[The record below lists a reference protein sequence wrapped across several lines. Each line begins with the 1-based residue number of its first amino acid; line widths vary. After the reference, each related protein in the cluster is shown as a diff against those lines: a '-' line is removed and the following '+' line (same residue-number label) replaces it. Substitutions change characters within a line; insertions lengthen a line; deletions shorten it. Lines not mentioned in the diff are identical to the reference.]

1 VQSPPDGIEVSLE
14 FARPMT
20 ETIEMP
26 VRIGER
32 ALIPILSA
40 DDVRAVAERS
50 LGEARERI
58 AEIES
63 VPLDAVS
70 AENILDAWDR
80 AAIAIEDAFG
90 PISILN
96 SVDPDKS
103 VRDAGDDAL
112 LAESS
117 FMTELF
123 QNERFFERVRAVV
136 PQTNAQKQLRK
147 DLIEAFEDSGVA
159 LPPAKRERFKQI
171 SDRLTELGQE
181 FAKNIRENATRVT
194 FTPAECEGLPQAW
207 LDRVPRD
214 EQGNVVVGFD
224 YPDYVPFMM
233 SSRDEA
239 ARKRYYVANTNR
251 GTDANIGILDEIVA
265 LRKEIAD
272 LYGVPSFAHYVTK
285 RRMVENPETV
295 RKFLDEVRNRVTEA
309 EIRDVSQLSEM
320 KAAMTGLPV
329 EQAKINRWDLNFY
342 RERVREQRFAIDQEA
357 LRQYFPTN
365 PAVRWMLDVS
375 ERLYGIRFERDEVPV
390 WHESVLYL
398 DVLDAGD
405 GSHIGGIYLDLYPRD
420 GKYKHAAAW
429 PVRGV
434 SLKSNRQPIS
444 VLVTNLNSDG
454 LTHDELET
462 LLHEFGHVLHG
473 VLSKTE
479 YLQHSGTS
487 VERDFVEAP
496 SQMYEEWAARM
507 ESLSLMREHCSECPA
522 IEQELVDRLVAAA
535 KFGAGIDYGRQ
546 LLYAAFDMELS
557 SENPGGCIEVWKRME
572 GATPLGYVDG
582 TAFPGTFEHIAS
594 GYAAGYYGYMWA
606 KVIALDMVSTF
617 GADLMNGETGRRFR
631 ELILSRGSEEPAK
644 ELVEKFLGRT
654 VSSDAFFAR
663 IQGE

>member
-1 VQSPPDGIEVSLE
+1 
-14 FARPMT
+14 MT

-26 VRIGER
+26 PRARER

-40 DDVRAVAERS
+40 AGVRTVSEQS
-50 LGEARERI
+50 LEEAKRRI
-58 AEIES
+58 AEIER
-63 VPLDAVS
+63 VPLGDVTP
-70 AENILDAWDR
+70 ENILDAWDR
-80 AAIAIEDAFG
+80 ASIVIEDAFG
-90 PISILN
+90 PVSILN
-96 SVDPDKS
+96 SVHPDKS

-123 QNERFFERVRAVV
+123 QNEQFYERVRAVT
-136 PQTNAQKQLRK
+136 PQTTAQKQLRK
-147 DLIEAFEDSGVA
+147 DLLEAFEDSGVT
-159 LPPAKRERFKQI
+159 LPPEKRDRFKAI

-181 FAKNIRENATRVT
+181 FAKNIRENTTRLT

-233 SSRDEA
+233 SSRDEQ
-239 ARKRYYVANTNR
+239 ARKRYYIGNTNR
-251 GTDANIGILDEIVA
+251 GTDANIAILDEIVA

-285 RRMVENPETV
+285 RRMVESPETV
-295 RKFLDEVRNRVTEA
+295 RRFLEDVRNRVTEA
-309 EIRDVSQLSEM
+309 ELRDVAQLSEV
-320 KAAMTGLPV
+320 KAAITGLPI
-329 EQAKINRWDLNFY
+329 EQAKIHRWDLNFY
-342 RERVREQRFAIDQEA
+342 RERLREQRFAIDQEA
-357 LRQYFPTN
+357 LRQYFPTKTSID
-365 PAVRWMLDVS
+365 WMLDIS
-375 ERLYGIRFERDEVPV
+375 ERLYGIRFERAEVPV
-390 WHESVLYL
+390 WEESVLYV
-398 DVLDAGD
+398 DVLDASD
-405 GSHIGGIYLDLYPRD
+405 GSHIGGIYFDLYPRD

-434 SLKSNRQPIS
+434 SLKFDRQPIS
-444 VLVTNLNSDG
+444 VLVTNLNSVG

-496 SQMYEEWAARM
+496 SQMYEEWASRM
-507 ESLSLMREHCSECPA
+507 ESLSLMRDHCSECPA

-546 LLYAAFDMELS
+546 LLYASYDMDLS
-557 SENPGGCIEVWKRME
+557 SEEPGECLEVWQRME
-572 GATPLGYVDG
+572 GATPLGYVEG
-582 TAFPGTFEHIAS
+582 TAFPATFEHIAS

-606 KVIALDMVSTF
+606 KVIALDMVSIF
-617 GADLMNGETGRRFR
+617 GADLMNGEKGRRFR

-644 ELVEKFLGRT
+644 DLVERFLGRP
-654 VSSDAFFAR
+654 VSSEAFFAR

>member
-1 VQSPPDGIEVSLE
+1 
-14 FARPMT
+14 MT
-20 ETIEMP
+20 ETIEP
-26 VRIGER
+26 PAQTRER

-40 DDVRAVAERS
+40 DDVRTVSERA
-50 LGEARERI
+50 LEEAKRRI
-58 AEIES
+58 GEIER
-63 VPLDAVS
+63 VPLGDVTP
-70 AENILDAWDR
+70 ENILDAWDR
-80 AAIAIEDAFG
+80 AAIVIENAFG
-90 PISILN
+90 PVSILN
-96 SVDPDKS
+96 SVHPDKS

-123 QNERFFERVRAVV
+123 QNERFYERVRAV
-136 PQTNAQKQLRK
+136 TAETTAQKQLRK
-147 DLIEAFEDSGVA
+147 DLLEAFEDSGVT
-159 LPPAKRERFKQI
+159 LPPEKRDRFKAI

-181 FAKNIRENATRVT
+181 FAKNIRENTTHLT

-233 SSRDEA
+233 SSRDEE
-239 ARKRYYVANTNR
+239 ARKRYYIGNTNR
-251 GTDANIGILDEIVA
+251 GTDANIAILNEIVA

-285 RRMVENPETV
+285 RRMVESPETV
-295 RKFLDEVRNRVTEA
+295 RRFLDDVRNRVTEA
-309 EIRDVSQLSEM
+309 ELRDVAQLSEM
-320 KAAMTGLPV
+320 KATITGLPV
-329 EQAKINRWDLNFY
+329 EQAKIHRWDLNFY
-342 RERVREQRFAIDQEA
+342 RERLREQRFAIDQEA
-357 LRQYFPTN
+357 LRQYFPTG
-365 PAVRWMLDVS
+365 PSIDWMLDVS
-375 ERLYGIRFERDEVPV
+375 ERLYGIRFERAEVPV
-390 WHESVLYL
+390 WEESVLYV
-398 DVLDAGD
+398 DVLDSAD

-434 SLKSNRQPIS
+434 SLKFDRQPIS
-444 VLVTNLNSDG
+444 VLVTNLNSVG

-496 SQMYEEWAARM
+496 SQMYEEWANRM
-507 ESLSLMREHCSECPA
+507 ESLSLMREHCSVCPA

-535 KFGAGIDYGRQ
+535 KFGAGLDYGRQ
-546 LLYAAFDMELS
+546 LLYAAYDMELS
-557 SENPGGCIEVWKRME
+557 SEAPGECLEVWKRME
-572 GATPLGYVDG
+572 GATPLGYVEG
-582 TAFPGTFEHIAS
+582 TSFPGTFEHIAS

-606 KVIALDMVSTF
+606 KVIALDMVSIF
-617 GADLMNGETGRRFR
+617 GADVMNGEKGRRFR

-644 ELVEKFLGRT
+644 DLVERFLGRP
-654 VSSDAFFAR
+654 VSSEAFFAR
-663 IQGE
+663 IQGG

>member
-1 VQSPPDGIEVSLE
+1 
-14 FARPMT
+14 MT
-20 ETIEMP
+20 ETIELP
-26 VRIGER
+26 LRTRER

-40 DDVRAVAERS
+40 DDVRSAAERA
-50 LGEARERI
+50 LADARLRV
-58 AEIES
+58 AEIEA
-63 VPLDAVS
+63 VPLDA
-70 AENILDAWDR
+70 ATPENILDAWDG
-80 AAIAIEDAFG
+80 AAIVLEDAFG
-90 PISILN
+90 PVSILN

-117 FMTELF
+117 FLTELF
-123 QNERFFERVRAVV
+123 QNEGFYERVRAVA
-136 PQTNAQKQLRK
+136 PRTNAQKQLQK
-147 DLIEAFEDSGVA
+147 DLLEAFEDSGVA
-159 LPPAKRERFKQI
+159 LPPEKRERFKAI

-181 FAKNIRENATRVT
+181 FAKNIRENTTRLT
-194 FTPAECEGLPQAW
+194 FTPAECEGLPQTW

-233 SSRDEA
+233 SARDEE
-239 ARKRYYVANTNR
+239 ARKRYYAGNTNR
-251 GTDANIGILDEIVA
+251 GTAANIAILDEIVA

-295 RKFLDEVRNRVTEA
+295 RRFLDEVRSRVTEA
-309 EIRDVSQLSEM
+309 EIRDIAQLSEV
-320 KAAMTGLPV
+320 KSALTGIPA
-329 EQAKINRWDLNFY
+329 EQATIHRWDVNFY
-342 RERVREQRFAIDQEA
+342 RERLREQRFAIDQEE
-357 LRQYFPTN
+357 LRKYFPT
-365 PAVRWMLDVS
+365 ATSIDWMLDVS
-375 ERLYGIRFERDEVPV
+375 ERLYGIRFRRDEVPV
-390 WHESVLYL
+390 WHEAVIYL
-398 DVLDAGD
+398 DVLDASG

-434 SLKSNRQPIS
+434 SLRANRQPIS

-496 SQMYEEWAARM
+496 SQMYEEWASRM

-546 LLYAAFDMELS
+546 LLYASFDMELS
-557 SENPGGCIEVWKRME
+557 SENPGECLEVWRRME

-606 KVIALDMVSTF
+606 KVIALDMVSAF
-617 GADLMNGETGRRFR
+617 GADLMNGEAGRRFR
-631 ELILSRGSEEPAK
+631 ELILSRGSEEPAR
-644 ELVEKFLGRT
+644 ELVEKFLGRA

-663 IQGE
+663 IQGV

>member
-1 VQSPPDGIEVSLE
+1 
-14 FARPMT
+14 MT
-20 ETIEMP
+20 ETLAMP
-26 VRIGER
+26 PRSRES

-40 DDVRAVAERS
+40 DDVRSASERA
-50 LGEARERI
+50 LADAQQCI
-58 AEIES
+58 AEIET
-63 VPLDAVS
+63 VPLDAVTP
-70 AENILDAWDR
+70 ENILDAWDR
-80 AAIAIEDAFG
+80 AAIVLEDAFG
-90 PISILN
+90 PVSILN
-96 SVDPDKS
+96 SVDPDKA

-117 FMTELF
+117 FLTDLF
-123 QNERFFERVRAVV
+123 QNERFYERVRAVA
-136 PQTNAQKQLRK
+136 PRTKAQKQLRK
-147 DLIEAFEDSGVA
+147 DLLEAFEDSGVA
-159 LPPAKRERFKQI
+159 LPPEKRDRFKVI

-181 FAKNIRENATRVT
+181 FAKNIRENTTRLT
-194 FTPAECEGLPQAW
+194 FTPAECEGLPQTW

-214 EQGNVVVGFD
+214 EGGNVVVGFD

-233 SSRDEA
+233 SARDEE
-239 ARKRYYVANTNR
+239 ARKRYYVGNTNR
-251 GTDANIGILDEIVA
+251 GTDANIKILDEIVA

-272 LYGVPSFAHYVTK
+272 LYDVPSFAHYVTK

-295 RKFLDEVRNRVTEA
+295 RRFLDEVRSRVTEA
-309 EIRDVSQLSEM
+309 EIRDVAQLAAVKSELS
-320 KAAMTGLPV
+320 GIPV
-329 EQAKINRWDLNFY
+329 ENASINRWDVSFY
-342 RERVREQRFAIDQEA
+342 RERLREQRFAIDQEE
-357 LRQYFPTN
+357 LRKYFPT
-365 PAVRWMLDVS
+365 AISIDWMLDVS
-375 ERLYGIRFERDEVPV
+375 ERLYGIRFERNEVPV
-390 WHESVLYL
+390 WHESVIYL
-398 DVLDAGD
+398 DVLDASD

-434 SLKSNRQPIS
+434 SLRSNRQPIS
-444 VLVTNLNSDG
+444 VLVTNLSSVG
-454 LTHDELET
+454 LTHDEIET

-496 SQMYEEWAARM
+496 SQMYEEWASRM
-507 ESLSLMREHCSECPA
+507 ESLTLIREHCGDCPA

-546 LLYAAFDMELS
+546 LLYASFDMELS
-557 SENPGGCIEVWKRME
+557 SENPGECIEVWKRME
-572 GATPLGYVDG
+572 GATPLGYVEG
-582 TAFPGTFEHIAS
+582 TAFPATFEHIAS

-606 KVIALDMVSTF
+606 KVIALDMVSAF

-631 ELILSRGSEEPAK
+631 ELILSRGSEEPAR
-644 ELVEKFLGRT
+644 ELVEKFLGRP